1 MSALINFS
9 IDLNKIPK
17 SSINSKNG
25 HAYVNLTMSCNDDT
39 KYGNNTA
46 VSIRQTKEE
55 RDSKSVKRYIGNG
68 QVVWTNGTVVLA
80 EKEPQPEEPQPQQE
94 PQTDSAPS
102 DDFLDF

>member
-17 SSINSKNG
+17 SVINSKNG
-25 HAYVNLTMSCNDDT
+25 HAYVNLTMSCNDET

-55 RDSKSVKRYIGNG
+55 RDSKALKRYIGNG
-68 QVVWTNGTVVLA
+68 QVVWTNGNVVLA
-80 EKEPQPEEPQPQQE
+80 EKEERQQE
-94 PQTDSAPS
+94 PQTASAPS
-102 DDFLDF
+102 GDFLDF